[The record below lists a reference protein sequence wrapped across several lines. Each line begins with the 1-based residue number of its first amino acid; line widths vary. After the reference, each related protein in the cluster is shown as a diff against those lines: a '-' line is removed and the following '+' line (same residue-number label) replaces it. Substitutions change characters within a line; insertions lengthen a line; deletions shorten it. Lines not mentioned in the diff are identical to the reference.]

1 MLDSFRTNMKGFALG
16 ITIVIGAIFVLSGT
30 GTALL
35 SGSGA
40 DAALVVNG
48 ATITELEVARA
59 ISSQK
64 QRILNENAG
73 LDASLLDDELIRPS
87 VVEQLIGREL
97 LSQASQR
104 QRMSMS
110 AQTINEYI
118 VNNEA
123 FQSDGSFDQD
133 RYRFALQQ
141 QGYTSASFKEMLVN
155 DMTVQQLIMGIT
167 GTGFV
172 TELELS
178 ADNSSS
184 VTKPVPVIP
193 IISCWTVI
201 SLTSISLKLALV

>member
-104 QRMSMS
+104 QR
-110 AQTINEYI
+110 NEY
-118 VNNEA
+118 V
-123 FQSDGSFDQD
+123 
-133 RYRFALQQ
+133 
-141 QGYTSASFKEMLVN
+141 
-155 DMTVQQLIMGIT
+155 
-167 GTGFV
+167 
-172 TELELS
+172 
-178 ADNSSS
+178 
-184 VTKPVPVIP
+184 
-193 IISCWTVI
+193 
-201 SLTSISLKLALV
+201 